1 MFIKPFE
8 LVQPMTHS
16 VGAHPSLLVVSICTF
31 LASQFGLIA
40 LETYGGD
47 DAVGS
52 KKQELDLVFSR
63 YC

>member
-1 MFIKPFE
+1 
-8 LVQPMTHS
+8 MTHS
-16 VGAHPSLLVVSICTF
+16 VSAHPPLLVVSICTF